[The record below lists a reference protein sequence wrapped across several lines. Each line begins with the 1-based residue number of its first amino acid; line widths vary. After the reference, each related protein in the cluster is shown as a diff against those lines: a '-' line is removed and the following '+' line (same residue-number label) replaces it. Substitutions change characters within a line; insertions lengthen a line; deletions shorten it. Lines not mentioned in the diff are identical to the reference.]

1 MVTNLPLVRFKL
13 LSDIMEG
20 LEPITQADQA
30 SFCVE
35 MLKRLNMQ
43 REQDYLCEI
52 TLVSKEGKQFKA
64 HKNVL
69 SAASPFFVKLLQT
82 EMKEKDEGIVRFE
95 EISEPILEKVLE
107 FIYTGEVGIDDEQTA
122 MDLIIAAD
130 YLLLVC
136 LKTAA
141 GRFLEHR
148 LTNDNCISTFHFA
161 KKYQCE
167 ELENNNRKFIFDNFT
182 DVAESDEFLN
192 LDADE
197 VSSWISSDEIY
208 IEAEEDIFAIIQKW
222 IEHKEGDRKAKFEE
236 LFTHVR
242 LAYMSHDLLLD
253 LMKNEFV
260 KENSCCRD
268 KVLAAILSSDD
279 DEDTQSPRKRVG
291 THAIVVRGGK
301 YTFCYLPEKDIW
313 KRLAD
318 GQTNN
323 RSLGT
328 NTIVFRDQWYIGSD
342 RAERY
347 DPVFDSWSS
356 LKDFRLLGGEVVVKG
371 QIYRIS
377 SSGNQVTVVKYN
389 VGDQTWQNVHSS
401 QMEWRDRACV
411 LSVNNSIF
419 VIGGRKGHGFG
430 GYYGDNVKKVER
442 FDTVSKKW
450 EEVADMQ
457 EARCNAFGV
466 ASQGKIYVAGGQY
479 LCSCEVY
486 SISSNEWQVIGDLSF
501 SSHLRRMVCVNG
513 ILYVLGGSACDHP
526 VESYDTTLNKWTKK
540 TFIPVDK
547 IPEDERRNLEYTG
560 CALKLSKT
568 VLKKALHQ

>member
-1 MVTNLPLVRFKL
+1 
-13 LSDIMEG
+13 
-20 LEPITQADQA
+20 
-30 SFCVE
+30 
-35 MLKRLNMQ
+35 MQ
-43 REQDYLCEI
+43 REQDHLCEI
-52 TLVSKEGKQFKA
+52 TLVAKEGKEFKA

-95 EISEPILEKVLE
+95 EISEPILEKLLE
-107 FIYTGEVGIDDEQTA
+107 FIYTGEVEIDDEQNA
-122 MDLIIAAD
+122 KDLIIAAD
-130 YLLLVC
+130 YLLLMC

-148 LTNDNCISTFHFA
+148 STNANCISTLHFA

-167 ELENNNRKFIFDNFT
+167 ELENNSRKFILDNFT
-182 DVAESDEFLN
+182 GVAESDEFLN

-197 VSSWISSDEIY
+197 VSGWISSDEIY

-236 LFTHVR
+236 LFTHLR

-253 LMKNEFV
+253 LMKNELV
-260 KENSCCRD
+260 KVNSCCRD
-268 KVLAAILSSDD
+268 KVLAAILSSDYG
-279 DEDTQSPRKRVG
+279 EDTQSPRKRVG

-318 GQTNN
+318 GQTSY
-323 RSLGT
+323 RIQGT
-328 NTIVFRDQWYIGSD
+328 NTIVFRDQWYIDSG

-356 LKDFRLLGGEVVVKG
+356 LNDFDLFGGEVVVKG
-371 QIYRIS
+371 QMYRLTP
-377 SSGNQVTVVKYN
+377 SGNQVTVAKYN
-389 VGDQTWQNVHSS
+389 VGVQTWQNVHSS
-401 QMEWRDRACV
+401 QMEWRNEACV

-419 VIGGRKGHGFG
+419 VIGGKKE
-430 GYYGDNVKKVER
+430 YYAVSKVEK
-442 FDTVSKKW
+442 FDTVLKKW

-457 EARCNAFGV
+457 KAKRNAFGM
-466 ASQGKIYVAGGQY
+466 ASQGKIYVAGGGHSR
-479 LCSCEVY
+479 SCEVY
-486 SISSNEWQVIGDLSF
+486 SISSNEWQVIGNLF
-501 SSHLRRMVCVNG
+501 SCHLRRMVCVNG
-513 ILYVLGGSACDHP
+513 ILYVLGGSTYDCRID
-526 VESYDTTLNKWTKK
+526 SYDPTLNKWTKK
-540 TFIPVDK
+540 TSIPVDSM
-547 IPEDERRNLEYTG
+547 PEEECRNLEYTG

-568 VLKKALHQ
+568 VLKKALDQ